1 MSGYRGLA
9 KNVALLS
16 LSRLGSRT
24 LSFLLVPLY
33 TSVLT
38 TGEYGIYD
46 LVGNSIYIF
55 TPLFTQGIVDAVLRF
70 SIDSERDRPAVLG
83 VGLKWFLL
91 SLFPTVALLVASDL
105 LGMLPQIRF
114 LGLMVFLLYVSQTLS
129 AIVICYAKGLN
140 RFADVAVSSVL
151 CSAIT
156 LASNIVFLVVF
167 CWGLTGYFLANIA
180 GPLIQG
186 VFLLVRVK
194 LQGANPLRCDSCLEK
209 EMLAYSRPLI
219 ANSIAWWANNAAD
232 RYIVT
237 LFCGVASNGVYSVA
251 SKISNILYMFQSVF
265 GQAWSISAVEEFD
278 PEDRSG
284 FFSNLYSI
292 YTCVMVLVCS
302 LILIAD
308 IPLARYL
315 FAGDFFEA
323 WQYVPFLTIAVVF
336 SASAVYVE
344 GIFAAVKDTKSCA
357 KTTAVGA
364 VSNVAMNF
372 VLVPLIG
379 PLGAAI
385 ATAACYC
392 IVWALRMIILRKH
405 IKLRVSLRRD
415 CLAYVLLVVQGSL
428 LLALEPMSH
437 FLMYVA
443 QFVLFGMLVAA
454 YRRES
459 LTAVRKILRIARAS

>member
-1 MSGYRGLA
+1 
-9 KNVALLS
+9 
-16 LSRLGSRT
+16 
-24 LSFLLVPLY
+24 
-33 TSVLT
+33 
-38 TGEYGIYD
+38 
-46 LVGNSIYIF
+46 
-55 TPLFTQGIVDAVLRF
+55 
-70 SIDSERDRPAVLG
+70 
-83 VGLKWFLL
+83 
-91 SLFPTVALLVASDL
+91 
-105 LGMLPQIRF
+105 
-114 LGLMVFLLYVSQTLS
+114 MVFLLYVSQALS

-278 PEDRSG
+278 PEDLSG
-284 FFSNLYSI
+284 FFSNLFSI

-323 WQYVPFLTIAVVF
+323 WQYVPFL
-336 SASAVYVE
+336 
-344 GIFAAVKDTKSCA
+344 IFAAVKDTKSCA

-405 IKLRVSLRRD
+405 IKLRISLRRD
-415 CLAYVLLVVQGSL
+415 CFAYVLLVVQGTL
-428 LLALEPMSH
+428 LLALEPVSH